1 MEMRVERIIHPA
13 GFGAFCTERFF
24 DGHIFFNMVYDC
36 GSTSK
41 EYGNVVMNDFYGYFS
56 GKGIIDLL
64 CISHFDED
72 HINVLRQILQDP
84 NYVVK
89 GKTTILLPY
98 IAKKYGLFKKYDETL
113 VNYDLICKKIDELG
127 IKKIL
132 VRPYTGEERPR
143 EGQEPQS
150 INPEGETQMIDSGTG
165 LCPSCNIPFWIY
177 VPLFLYDSK
186 VYDDVIAALKTTDD
200 TQALTQSQIDHI
212 EKGYLDQD
220 ILAKFKKVCKKHGL
234 SGTGTNTANMNSM
247 MLLSTPL
254 PINQPLASNIDTG
267 ACACHIFSQCQC
279 DCRCFCC
286 RERRCYKHVD
296 KASCLY
302 TGDISLQAQITKD
315 IVRAYKP
322 VYFPEGVGLLQI
334 PHHGALGCYD
344 LKTIKQIDCEN
355 AFVNTDLLANNIH
368 RPVFYSQMVIDFNN
382 MKKCLFLVLKDRDT
396 MLVQEIRI

>member
-1 MEMRVERIIHPA
+1 MKMRVERIMHPA
-13 GFGAFCTERFF
+13 GFGAFCTEHFF
-24 DGHIFFNMVYDC
+24 DGHEKFNMVYDC

-41 EYGNVVMNDFYGYFS
+41 GHKQVVRKDFYDYFN
-56 GKGIIDLL
+56 GGGIIDLL
-64 CISHFDED
+64 CVSHFDED

-113 VNYDLICKKIDELG
+113 ANYDLICKEIDELG

-150 INPEGETQMIDSGTG
+150 INPEGGTQMLDSGTS
-165 LCPSCNIPFWIY
+165 LCPSAKMPFWIY

-200 TQALTQSQIDHI
+200 TQALTQSQMDHI
-212 EKGYLDQD
+212 EKGYLDKD

-254 PINQPLASNIDTG
+254 PIYQPLASNIERG
-267 ACACHIFSQCQC
+267 ACACHIFTQCQC
-279 DCRCFCC
+279 DRCCSCC
-286 RERRCYKHVD
+286 RERLCYKHVD

-302 TGDISLQAQITKD
+302 TGDISLQAQITKE
-315 IVRAYKP
+315 IVKTYKP
-322 VYFPEGVGLLQI
+322 VYFPKGVGLLQI

-355 AFVNTDLLANNIH
+355 AFVNTDLQANNVH
-368 RPVFYSQMVIDFNN
+368 RPVFYSQMILDFNH
-382 MKKCLFLVLKDRDT
+382 MKKCLYLVLKDWT
-396 MLVQEIRI
+396 TALVQEIRV